1 MGSAGRTGP
10 IEALRN
16 LTLALQRR
24 VATEIATG
32 VVHGTADGL
41 REEVPDG
48 DDQLHTLLQD
58 LLTVLSRMAHEA
70 AVREPGA
77 SAGATATLA
86 GAATE
91 GALKALEREWNDG
104 GLPLHGFVE
113 RLNALFDEVVSYAHS
128 RTDEIRTPG
137 ERAQVM
143 ARGVVKAA
151 TEQLHESLPAII
163 EDARG
168 VVPLG
173 EEVAS
178 KVGRGLVVGV
188 ESTLRE
194 DSDWLLGLVERAGQG
209 VVRGLVAG
217 LREELASSPLA
228 SGEALGK
235 SLTTLAERTAA
246 ATVRGAGDAFT
257 EEELRW
263 RDAPRNHDLLRRTSR
278 EVTAGALE
286 ALGAS
291 LRRPLLALAGAG
303 SALVALTVLSS
314 RWRHA

>member
-1 MGSAGRTGP
+1 MGIAGRTGP
-10 IEALRN
+10 IDALRN
-16 LTLALQRR
+16 LTLSLQRM

-32 VVHGTADGL
+32 VVRGTADGL

-48 DDQLHTLLQD
+48 HGQLNTLLQD

-70 AVREPGA
+70 AEREPGA
-77 SAGATATLA
+77 SAGATEVLA

-91 GALKALEREWNDG
+91 GALKALEREWNEG

-113 RLNALFDEVVSYAHS
+113 RLNQLFDEVVRFAHS
-128 RTDEIRTPG
+128 RTDEIHTPG

-151 TEQLHESLPAII
+151 TEQLHDSLPAIL

-178 KVGRGLVVGV
+178 KVGRGLVLGV

-194 DSDWLLGLVERAGQG
+194 DSAWLLGLVEQAGQG
-209 VVRGLVAG
+209 LVRGLAAG
-217 LREELASSPLA
+217 LHEELATNPKA
-228 SGEALGK
+228 SGEALGAT
-235 SLTTLAERTAA
+235 LATLAERTAA
-246 ATVRGAGDAFT
+246 ATVRGAGGALT
-257 EEELRW
+257 QEELRW
-263 RDAPRNHDLLRRTSR
+263 REAPCNQGLVRRTSR
-278 EVTAGALE
+278 EITAGALE
-286 ALGAS
+286 ALGEQ
-291 LRRPLLALAGAG
+291 LRRPLRVLAGAG
-303 SALVALTVLSS
+303 GALIALTVLSS

>member
-10 IEALRN
+10 IEALRD
-16 LTLALQRR
+16 LTLSLQRM

-32 VVHGTADGL
+32 VVRGTADGL

-48 DDQLHTLLQD
+48 DSQLHTLLQD

-70 AVREPGA
+70 AEREPGA
-77 SAGATATLA
+77 SADATGVLA
-86 GAATE
+86 GAAME
-91 GALKALEREWNDG
+91 GALKALEKEWNDG
-104 GLPLHGFVE
+104 GLPLHGFMV
-113 RLNALFDEVVSYAHS
+113 RLNHLFDEVVTFAHS

-151 TEQLHESLPAII
+151 TEQLHDSLPAIL

-173 EEVAS
+173 EEVAA

-188 ESTLRE
+188 ESKLKE
-194 DSDWLLGLVERAGQG
+194 DTSWLLGWGEQAGQG
-209 VVRGLVAG
+209 LVRGLAAG
-217 LREELASSPLA
+217 LHEELTTNPAASA
-228 SGEALGK
+228 EALGAALAK
-235 SLTTLAERTAA
+235 LAERTAA
-246 ATVRGAGDAFT
+246 ATVRGAGSALMQ
-257 EEELRW
+257 EALRW
-263 RDAPRNHDLLRRTSR
+263 GEAPRHQDLARRTSR

-286 ALGAS
+286 ALGAR
-291 LRRPLLALAGAG
+291 LRRPLLVLAGAG
-303 SALVALTVLSS
+303 SALVALSVLSS